1 MIASRSKPNH
11 TFVADGSGPARCG
24 EKAPA
29 ADASPGCDRP
39 TFRSLSSRPWFPDGA
54 RSIRSGAKKR
64 PAGGRYNADPRRK
77 LFETQA
83 ARADGAAAA
92 TLGWL
97 SPARHLHLS
106 TSSVVR
112 RSEPLSA
119 FGAAPLEHEPAVF
132 GGHARAK
139 SVRLGAPAIVRL
151 KGSLWHRR

>member
-1 MIASRSKPNH
+1 VIASRSAPNR
-11 TFVADGSGPARCG
+11 TFVAAGSNPARCG
-24 EKAPA
+24 EKARA
-29 ADASPGCDRP
+29 ADAWPDCDRP
-39 TFRSLSSRPWFPDGA
+39 TFRSPCSTPWCPGGA

-64 PAGGRYNADPRRK
+64 PANGRYNAALRRK

-83 ARADGAAAA
+83 APADGAAAA

-97 SPARHLHLS
+97 SPARHLHLR

-119 FGAAPLEHEPAVF
+119 FGAAALEHEPAIF